1 MLLIERYLVT
11 AGFFLLE
18 MRARTEIGWK
28 QNAKCEIFLFQEGG
42 MDTEAAAD
50 I

>member
-1 MLLIERYLVT
+1 LVT
-11 AGFFLLE
+11 IGFFCWKINASS
-18 MRARTEIGWK
+18 RIEIGWK